1 MRLLT
6 LTLAVIGLLIV
17 PLTSYAKK
25 AAIGPQSYVELGL
38 GLSQH
43 QAIDKTSTADTLPQS
58 VAAKILIGGKIMR
71 NSNVWFELMY
81 NYDGKTNY
89 SDTNYEFSS
98 QSVSTGLKL
107 TTSPYKQ
114 ITGFT
119 RFGGGQTRFNY
130 KNNGSSSSGS
140 KFQAYV
146 GTGLGYRLTKR
157 QYFNFEYQFFHHFD
171 MENGAIDENRGSVFL
186 TYQHYLD

>member
-1 MRLLT
+1 MRLITAT
-6 LTLAVIGLLIV
+6 LSVMGLLIL
-17 PLTSYAKK
+17 PLTAYAQKT
-25 AAIGPQSYVELGL
+25 AIGPQSYVELGL